1 MKLTWSVFPKFH
13 NHLDPRGLA
22 AFVRD
27 VGLDTTNLVVRDG
40 YWATPK
46 TLASDVPKF
55 VGAMRSEGI
64 EISFATTSYTPAA
77 LVKDPT
83 PLAIFHDNG
92 IRAFRLGYFGR
103 GDDADVRGALKRA
116 RGEMEQLAAL
126 CDKHDVRGV
135 YQLHHNQLVS
145 SPSAVFP
152 LVDGLPTEAIGV
164 ELDPGNQ
171 SFEGFEAY
179 GKSAR
184 LLGKYLAWCSC
195 KDSRVTRDEAN
206 AAKPDKGWKREWTPV
221 YEGVVRWDEVFAAL
235 KAIEFDG
242 VIKLMPHYDT
252 SDPAGQQ
259 KKLKRE
265 VAYLRQIAS

>member
-13 NHLDPRGLA
+13 KHLEPPRLA

-27 VGLDTTNLVVRDG
+27 VGLDTTNLVVREG

-46 TLASDVPKF
+46 TLAADVPKF
-55 VGAMRSEGI
+55 VGAMKGQGI
-64 EISFATTSYTPAA
+64 EISLATTSYTPAE
-77 LVKDPT
+77 LIKDPT
-83 PLAIFHDNG
+83 PLQVFHDNG
-92 IRAFRLGYFGR
+92 IRAFRLGYFPMT
-103 GDDADVRGALKRA
+103 DDVRGALKRA
-116 RGEMEQLAAL
+116 RGEMEELASL

-145 SPSAVFP
+145 SPSAAWP
-152 LVDGLPTEAIGV
+152 LVDGLPVDAIGV

-195 KDSRVTRDEAN
+195 KDSRVTRDQAN

-221 YEGVVRWDEVFAAL
+221 YEGVVRWDEVFVAL
-235 KAIEFDG
+235 RRIEFDG
-242 VIKLMPHYDT
+242 VIKLMPFYDT
-252 SDPAGQQ
+252 GDRDAQE

-265 VAYLRQIAS
+265 VAYLKQIAAS